1 MWWAG
6 VWVTC
11 DLVCPDCTDKPQPT
25 KLEALQVWRVVVLLS
40 WSSGFRRFGFLGV
53 WGSRFETTAQYSCS
67 MAVVGVLLGLGCG
80 FRFGGLGFV
89 GAIKL

>member
-1 MWWAG
+1 MGALG
-6 VWVTC
+6 SWVY
-11 DLVCPDCTDKPQPT
+11 
-25 KLEALQVWRVVVLLS
+25 
-40 WSSGFRRFGFLGV
+40 G
-53 WGSRFETTAQYSCS
+53 GSKFETTAQYSCS